1 MARRQRKTLA
11 DDLVDVAS
19 LLPWWLCLILA
30 LISYLVLHDMAMQR
44 VMTSSVAPGQIG
56 DMVTASMK
64 LALAQV
70 GQYLLPLLF
79 VVSGFVS
86 YARRKRGQQLLS
98 SATGAAGASA
108 ISGMTWREF
117 ELLIAEGFRSRGF
130 VVKDKGGQGPDGG
143 VDLVLLKGNERFL
156 VQCKQWRALKVGVTV
171 VRELYG
177 VMSAEGATGGI
188 VVTSGAFT
196 DDAKEFANGRNI
208 KLVDGPLLRELLQ
221 SGRAAS
227 ASATPP
233 RRNSTADQ
241 AMPVCPRCGSSMV
254 VREAKKGPSAGNKFL
269 GCSKFPACKGTLPL

>member
-44 VMTSSVAPGQIG
+44 VITSSVAPGQIG

-208 KLVDGPLLRELLQ
+208 KLVDGPLLREILQ

-227 ASATPP
+227 ASTTPP
-233 RRNSTADQ
+233 RSNSTADQ

-269 GCSKFPACKGTLPL
+269 GCSKFPSCKGTLPL